1 MNIRQSLLALA
12 VALPISAL
20 AQDSQPASLQ
30 PVVPMTISQAS
41 MPESVAFF
49 YMRELQTVPASRV
62 AEIREEVQQWRG
74 FVHDRLRKVGNQWAR
89 PDAFKHKRD
98 VFTKYMLEASQE
110 LKPTKTDGEKR
121 SAPKTEAEKRSA
133 AAKAGVKVMQAALA
147 WEDPVMRDYLVA
159 LATLRAGNAQRAQT
173 AAADCVKVAPFVP
186 AFQELH
192 GMTLLAS
199 DKPMEAVVALT
210 NAARLRSDRE
220 TLALLKQSLDKV
232 PGNEIT
238 DSRYK
243 AGQAILTQMT
253 SSSSSF
259 ASSSS
264 VDLLK
269 VTPPLP
275 GKSASSYSLLGGN
288 MGSLLPTPAFDRL
301 TYRQGVG
308 LPVTK
313 NGLLVDAATLEGAV
327 DIFVRIDSDTYVP
340 AKVKKLSV
348 SSKAKLPPL
357 ALVTVDGYEFTP
369 VDLAKESAI
378 EDGLRVGSF
387 GLGLY
392 VEMGVTPRGV
402 RGRITIARDGSITMG
417 SELQPG
423 ETTAPVLTNDDKLC
437 GMLLGRTDISVD
449 DGGPAKFLSIKD
461 LQPLFD
467 LLKKPGVSGSGI
479 SSSKTVTTRPA
490 EGKTFTVVT
499 IVPELFDR

>member
-1 MNIRQSLLALA
+1 
-12 VALPISAL
+12 
-20 AQDSQPASLQ
+20 
-30 PVVPMTISQAS
+30 MTVSQAS
-41 MPESVAFF
+41 MPESVAFV
-49 YMRELQTVPASRV
+49 YMRELLTAPTSRLV
-62 AEIREEVQQWRG
+62 EIREELQQWRG

-89 PDAFKHKRD
+89 PDTFKHKRD

-110 LKPTKTDGEKR
+110 LKP
-121 SAPKTEAEKRSA
+121 AKTEAEKRSA
-133 AAKAGVKVMQAALA
+133 ATKAGVKVMQAALA

-159 LATLRAGNAQRAQT
+159 MANLRAGNAQRAET
-173 AAADCVKVAPFVP
+173 IAADCVKAAPFVP

-192 GMTLLAS
+192 GMTLMTI

-210 NAARLRSDRE
+210 SAARLRNGLE
-220 TLALLKQSLDKV
+220 ALTLLKHAMDKV
-232 PGNEIT
+232 PGNQIT

-243 AGQAILTQMT
+243 TAQAILTQLSP
-253 SSSSSF
+253 SSSSYGSG
-259 ASSSS
+259 SSI
-264 VDLLK
+264 DMRK
-269 VTPPLP
+269 VTPSLP
-275 GKSASSYSLLGGN
+275 GKSASSYSLLGSNVVG
-288 MGSLLPTPAFDRL
+288 LLPTPAFDRL

-313 NGLLVDAATLEGAV
+313 NGLLVDAMTLEGAV

-348 SSKAKLPPL
+348 GSKTKLPPL

-369 VDLAKESAI
+369 VDVAKELAI

-392 VEMGVTPRGV
+392 VEMGITPRGV
-402 RGRITIARDGSITMG
+402 RGKITIARDGSVTMG

-423 ETTAPVLTNDDKLC
+423 ETAAPVLTNDGKLC
-437 GMLLGRTDISVD
+437 GMLLGRTDISAD

-461 LQPLFD
+461 LQPLLD
-467 LLKKPGVSGSGI
+467 LLKKPGVSGSG

-490 EGKTFTVVT
+490 EGKTFTIVT
-499 IVPELFDR
+499 IVPELFDK